1 MGRKK
6 LCENRSELI
15 LEAASRLFAEV
26 GYQKTTLDEIA
37 HQAGIGKGSIY
48 LEFDSKED
56 ILFALVL
63 QNKAAQLI
71 EMEKIAARSEQSPLS
86 RLKALLVKY
95 VGDAFDAVKRNRLSP
110 ETVVSSRD
118 RLRLRLK
125 PFLNARE
132 QLMEQLLR
140 EAERQQEI
148 VLQPD
153 SRRLAK
159 LMLLSLRGVLPP
171 YEPSARKVKL
181 QHEAAE
187 LLELIFS
194 GLRAEPQSAGK

>member
-1 MGRKK
+1 
-6 LCENRSELI
+6 
-15 LEAASRLFAEV
+15 
-26 GYQKTTLDEIA
+26 
-37 HQAGIGKGSIY
+37 
-48 LEFDSKED
+48 
-56 ILFALVL
+56 
-63 QNKAAQLI
+63 
-71 EMEKIAARSEQSPLS
+71 
-86 RLKALLVKY
+86 
-95 VGDAFDAVKRNRLSP
+95 
-110 ETVVSSRD
+110 
-118 RLRLRLK
+118 
-125 PFLNARE
+125 
-132 QLMEQLLR
+132 MEQLLR